1 MLLFVAVDLSLTS
14 LWSLSAA
21 DNQVAAAAAAV
32 PTAQSHSR
40 LSSSTAAKTVPER
53 YKGGSDAAYAHMDLK
68 SVRRKTML
76 FIVIPHLE
84 MCACHC
90 HWLKSRHMTYTES
103 Q

>member
-1 MLLFVAVDLSLTS
+1 VLLFVAVDLSLTS

-21 DNQVAAAAAAV
+21 DNQVAVAAAAV

-68 SVRRKTML
+68 SVRRKNML
-76 FIVIPHLE
+76 FVIPHLE
-84 MCACHC
+84 MCAC